1 MKERNAF
8 HGSLLTRK
16 AFLSFMGRPGR
27 EASRA
32 AQNEGP
38 QGPECGG
45 GYALPRVRKD
55 PSGGRMLPAAALR
68 KDPSAGANLIIFQGG
83 YYGWREKDSEGVD

>member
-38 QGPECGG
+38 QGPEWGG
-45 GYALPRVRKD
+45 GYALPRR
-55 PSGGRMLPAAALR
+55 
-68 KDPSAGANLIIFQGG
+68 SARTRVQGANLIIFQGG